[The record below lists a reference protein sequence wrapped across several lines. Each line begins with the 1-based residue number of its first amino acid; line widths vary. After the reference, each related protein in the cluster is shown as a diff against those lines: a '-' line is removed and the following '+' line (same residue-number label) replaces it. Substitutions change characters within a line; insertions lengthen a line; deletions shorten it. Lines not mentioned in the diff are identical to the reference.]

1 MAVDTA
7 GRRYLATPMGIQVF
21 DQLGRCHLILALPP
35 GVDWVSNVAFG
46 GPKLDT
52 LYITCMNRVFK
63 RRIGATG
70 VHTWQAPIQPPRPG
84 L

>member
-1 MAVDTA
+1 MAVDTK
-7 GRRYLATPMGIQVF
+7 GRRYLDTPMGIQVF
-21 DQLGRCHLILALPP
+21 DQLGRYHLILALPP
-35 GVDWVSNVAFG
+35 GVACVSNVAFG
-46 GPKLDT
+46 GPKLNT

-70 VHTWQAPIQPPRPG
+70 VHTWQALVQPPRPG